1 MSRRAVIKRRG
12 DRFMMQLIEKY
23 VGGRSLRGLIRL
35 GASVLLFGLAAGTS
49 VKAAEGLA
57 PADMSAGGL
66 IQEASRRL
74 ADEDYISAV
83 PYLQEYIKRMAYL
96 SDPRVMTMSQEVRLK
111 LAKVMAWMENYEG
124 AADYL
129 TQYTQNLPRYR
140 PREAY
145 MLLAVNLYESAR
157 TKEEKKEGDPEEYAD
172 AYGRCIEAVT
182 NALANPMPALLKQ
195 EKKKVNY
202 DEMTKDQMGGFTA
215 RQMKRLERKV
225 EKRGGD
231 LTAALSDQ
239 PPEPEADFTV
249 EELVLLNMTLA
260 EARAKLQRWE
270 ESLAPYNYVIS
281 NTQDEFQKGYA
292 ILQLVNALLELKKY
306 DEAKAFILQLY
317 RTDARYDIRVN
328 MALVKTAEAFY
339 NAGEYDSALMLFRMI
354 VSRAEMVAYQEVRM
368 NQIRRTSGL
377 PDVAV
382 SIVTNEVGRIDT
394 IFGNKSASMLM
405 STKSTGV
412 SSGVKLPVKPMEL
425 IQLEEAVGKLISL
438 PPYEDN
444 VLYEV
449 GRLYA
454 AVGRPWEAVTAF
466 DIVAKRIPDSEVGQR
481 AFAESLLVLVDPLK
495 EYERVETLAK
505 HYLASHISGLGPRM
519 VAYSLTSCYQKQ
531 ERWTDIKGLV
541 PVIQGFEPSKDTAV
555 RQYEG
560 ELYFMQAIA
569 DMMLL
574 NYDQAEAEFAALLRD
589 YPEPGS
595 VREENVNYWLPI
607 SRLFLKKYDEAL
619 AGLAA
624 YAAAYPEGRWLP
636 SSTFYSGVCLFSL
649 ERYDE
654 AQVLFTKV
662 IDTWPDASVYSDA
675 CSMRGDLLAAKGG
688 DLLDAA
694 QADYERAI
702 ASAKLPRQA
711 TYAVFQMATMFS
723 LEKRNDE
730 IIAAV
735 QAYLDQWGDQAD
747 VSKAAYW
754 IGKTRLAQGRT
765 GEAVDTYL
773 NTIVQYGGNIQ
784 QDGVD
789 MIISE
794 LNNLARRLKTTDRDT
809 LKERIQVAADGAE
822 NGTLQL
828 RLRVLQ
834 AKMNRSELELG
845 KTLIKEL
852 PDLTQAPPPVLSVI
866 CDASLAAGDYS
877 RSAEILRLFQTRYD
891 ESDFIRAAYK
901 LRAKDLYQQ
910 DDLTGAMGI
919 VAEAQARYGTD
930 PDVAWAQLMKGR
942 IELKENQ
949 FDVARKTFEDL
960 LSLREWRG
968 EPYAKATYAMG
979 QVYEQE
985 AEAWASG
992 LLPQPEP
999 VAQTHDVEQTNNVA
1013 QSNVAEQTN
1022 SVALTE
1028 PAEQTNLVEQL
1039 NSDEQPTPV
1048 PVLSA
1053 EERQEKVT
1061 RLLKEAFA
1069 WYQRCYVQYRGYTKG
1084 YWAAE
1089 SYLASARCLQK
1100 LGLENDRRNTFRAML
1115 FDKYVNKLPQAEFAR
1130 KELGSEEVLEITQMI
1145 EAGTQ
1150 TNLTVKIEGEGVVQ

>member
-1 MSRRAVIKRRG
+1 MIRKGVI
-12 DRFMMQLIEKY
+12 
-23 VGGRSLRGLIRL
+23 
-35 GASVLLFGLAAGTS
+35 VLFFVLATGS
-49 VKAAEGLA
+49 GVQAAALEPSEL
-57 PADMSAGGL
+57 DAGGL
-66 IQEASRRL
+66 IHAATRSL
-74 ADEDYISAV
+74 AEEDYISAI
-83 PYLQEYIKRMAYL
+83 PYLEEYLKRMAYL
-96 SDPRVMTMSQEVRLK
+96 PDPRVMTMCQEVRLK

-129 TQYTQNLPRYR
+129 TQYTQNLPRYK

-145 MLLAVNLYESAR
+145 LLLAVNLYESAR

-172 AYGRCIEAVT
+172 AYGRCIDAVT
-182 NALANPMPALLKQ
+182 NALANPMPALLKE

-215 RQMKRLERKV
+215 RQMKRLERKI
-225 EKRGGD
+225 EKKGGD
-231 LTAALSDQ
+231 LTEALSDQ
-239 PPEPEADFTV
+239 PQDPEADFTV

-292 ILQLVNALLELKKY
+292 ILQLVNALLALEKF
-306 DEAKAFILQLY
+306 DEAKSFILQLY
-317 RTDARYDIRVN
+317 RTDARYNIRVN

-339 NAGEYDSALMLFRMI
+339 IAGEYDSSLMLFRMI
-354 VSRAEMVAYQEVRM
+354 VTREKMVAYQEGRM
-368 NQIRRTSGL
+368 NQIRRNAGL
-377 PDVAV
+377 PDVEL
-382 SIVTNEVGRIDT
+382 SIVTNELGRVDT
-394 IFGNKSASMLM
+394 VFGNKSAAMLM
-405 STKSTGV
+405 STKGAKSTDDL
-412 SSGVKLPVKPMEL
+412 KLPVKPMEL
-425 IQLEEAVGKLISL
+425 VDLEEAVGKLIAL

-449 GRLYA
+449 ARLYA
-454 AVGRPWEAVTAF
+454 AAGRPWEAVVAF
-466 DIVAKRIPDSEVGQR
+466 DIIAKRLPDSEVGQR
-481 AFAESLLVLVDPLK
+481 AFAESLLVLTDPLK

-505 HYLASHISGLGPRM
+505 QYLASHISGLGPRM

-569 DMMLL
+569 DLMLL
-574 NYDQAEAEFAALLRD
+574 NYEQAEAEFAALLRD

-619 AGLAA
+619 SGLAA
-624 YAAAYPEGRWLP
+624 YAEAYPEGSWLP

-654 AQVLFTKV
+654 AQARFTKV

-730 IIAAV
+730 IINAV

-773 NTIVQYGGNIQ
+773 NTIVKYGGNIQ

-789 MIISE
+789 MIIAE
-794 LNNLARRLKTTDRDT
+794 LNNLARRLKTDDRDQ
-809 LKERIQVAADGAE
+809 LKGRIQAAADSAD
-822 NGTLQL
+822 NGTLRL
-828 RLRVLQ
+828 RLRVLL
-834 AKMNRSELELG
+834 AKMDRAELELG

-866 CDASLAAGDYS
+866 CEASLAAGDYS

-910 DDLTGAMGI
+910 GDLAGVMGI
-919 VAEAQARYGTD
+919 VADAQARYGTD

-942 IELKENQ
+942 VELKGNQ
-949 FDVARKTFEDL
+949 FDAARKTFEDL

-968 EPYAKATYAMG
+968 EPYAEATYALG
-979 QVYEQE
+979 QLYEQE

-992 LLPQPEP
+992 QLPQPEP
-999 VAQTHDVEQTNNVA
+999 VAQTGSVEQTNTVA
-1013 QSNVAEQTN
+1013 QLNVAEQTH

-1061 RLLKEAFA
+1061 KLIKEAFA

-1130 KELGSEEVLEITQMI
+1130 KELGAEEVQEITDMI
-1145 EAGTQ
+1145 AAGTQ
-1150 TNLTVKIEGEGVVQ
+1150 TNLTVKMDGEGVVQ